1 MADTKI
7 RIAAPDDA
15 AQLLDIYAPYVEKTA
30 VSFEYTVPDLKE
42 FADRI
47 TRILEDYPWL
57 IAERNGKA
65 AGYAYAG
72 RFKARAAYDWA
83 VETSIYVD
91 QNLKRCGVGGRLHQ
105 ALEAVLR
112 EQGIL
117 NMNACIAYPR
127 EEDQYLTRNSVDFH
141 AHLGYRLVGQ
151 FYQCGYK
158 FGRWYDMVWM
168 EKLIGEHLPMQPRPR
183 TFDEVREDIKEK
195 YGIL

>member
-1 MADTKI
+1 M
-7 RIAAPDDA
+7 
-15 AQLLDIYAPYVEKTA
+15 
-30 VSFEYTVPDLKE
+30 
-42 FADRI
+42 
-47 TRILEDYPWL
+47 
-57 IAERNGKA
+57 
-65 AGYAYAG
+65 
-72 RFKARAAYDWA
+72 
-83 VETSIYVD
+83 ETSIYVD

-105 ALEAVLR
+105 ALEAVLM
-112 EQGIL
+112 EQWIL

>member
-1 MADTKI
+1 MQI
-7 RIAAPDDA
+7 RRARENDA
-15 AQLLDIYAPYVEKTA
+15 EALLKIYAPYVEHTA
-30 VSFEYTVPDLKE
+30 ITFEYTPPTEEE
-42 FADRI
+42 FAGRI
-47 TRILEDYPWL
+47 RGVLSKYPYLVAEGKGKIL
-57 IAERNGKA
+57 
-65 AGYAYAG
+65 GYAYVSS
-72 RFKARAAYDWA
+72 FKEREAYDWA